1 MNQQLIR
8 SKYQSIM
15 LKQVPNAVLPAH
27 CLPNRGSDQSRRQ
40 TKIITTAPCVRAER
54 KKRVNVGK
62 WNKKDPVR
70 WPRLNDQ
77 AKWNTLE
84 NSVFLQLPT
93 YGPIA
98 KKIMMLETILYGEAF
113 NFAL

>member
-1 MNQQLIR
+1 
-8 SKYQSIM
+8 M
-15 LKQVPNAVLPAH
+15 LFFQPTVCQTEAVI
-27 CLPNRGSDQSRRQ
+27 QSRRQ

-93 YGPIA
+93 YGPVA